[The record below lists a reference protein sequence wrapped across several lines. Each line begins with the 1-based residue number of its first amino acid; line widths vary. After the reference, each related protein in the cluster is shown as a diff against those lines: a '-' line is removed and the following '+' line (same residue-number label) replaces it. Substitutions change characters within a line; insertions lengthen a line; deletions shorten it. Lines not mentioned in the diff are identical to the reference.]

1 MKGEKTLVIRLE
13 SEKGKNIGNKA
24 QVWKGK
30 NISNKVRVWKRKKTL
45 VTRLKSE
52 KDEIQDHKM

>member
-1 MKGEKTLVIRLE
+1 METRLKSEKGKTLVTRLE
-13 SEKGKNIGNKA
+13 SEKG
-24 QVWKGK
+24 
-30 NISNKVRVWKRKKTL
+30 KKTL